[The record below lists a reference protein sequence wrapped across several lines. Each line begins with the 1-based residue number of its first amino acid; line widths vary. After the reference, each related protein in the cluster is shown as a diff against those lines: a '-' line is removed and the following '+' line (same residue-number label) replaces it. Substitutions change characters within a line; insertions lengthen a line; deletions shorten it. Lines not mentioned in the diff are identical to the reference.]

1 MKCIDCKYHKKRE
14 QDGGIKA
21 LCAAFGEE
29 IGSGQSITDAETY
42 PLKYHRNITACE
54 CYAPKKTDDGIT
66 YQAIQKVFVRDEPNR
81 QGQDAITKPQH
92 PFGG

>member
-1 MKCIDCKYHKKRE
+1 MKCIGCEYHKKRE

-29 IGSGQSITDAETY
+29 IGSGQSITDAGTY
-42 PLKYHRNITACE
+42 PLKYHRNITSCE
-54 CYAPKKTDDGIT
+54 SYSPKKNEIT

-81 QGQDAITKPQH
+81 QGQAIPAGSKPQH